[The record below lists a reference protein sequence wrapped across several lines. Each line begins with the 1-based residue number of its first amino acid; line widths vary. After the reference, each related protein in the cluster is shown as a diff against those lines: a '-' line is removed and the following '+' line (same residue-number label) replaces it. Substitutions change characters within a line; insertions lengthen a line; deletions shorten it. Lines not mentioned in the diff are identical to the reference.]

1 MRKYIVG
8 TNTMPVHTVG
18 VKKGET
24 SASVCRAYDVDRI
37 MRERDECH
45 AEIYT
50 GCNLWE
56 ESRWC

>member
-1 MRKYIVG
+1 MHKYIVG

-37 MRERDECH
+37 MRERDRCTTVT
-45 AEIYT
+45 YT
-50 GCNLWE
+50 GCHLQKQ
-56 ESRWC
+56 SKI